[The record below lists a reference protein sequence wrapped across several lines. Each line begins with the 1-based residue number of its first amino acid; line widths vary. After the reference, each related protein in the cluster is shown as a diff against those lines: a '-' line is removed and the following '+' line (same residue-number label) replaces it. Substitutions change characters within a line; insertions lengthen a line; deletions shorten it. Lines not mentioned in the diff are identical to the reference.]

1 MDRIVLDD
9 VRFDLDVPRLIE
21 RLHLEEGSE
30 DAERVRVLAAEAQ
43 GLARPKALY
52 GVAYIEE
59 RGDDFVVVD
68 GVKLTSRVL
77 RVNLEGTHRV
87 FPYVATC
94 GRELEE
100 WSSPIDDVL
109 ESFWASAIKEAAL
122 RSAIA
127 AMGEDLERRLQ
138 PGPTSDMNPGSLAD
152 WPMSEQ
158 RQLFTLAGD
167 PQGAIG
173 VELTDSYLMVPIKSV
188 SGLRF
193 PTETRFQSCQLC
205 PREKCPGRR
214 APYDSELWRTRYRGG

>member
-1 MDRIVLDD
+1 MDTIVLDD
-9 VRFDLDVPRLIE
+9 IRFELDLPRLIG
-21 RLHLEEGSE
+21 RLHLEEASE
-30 DAERVRVLAAEAQ
+30 DAERVRMLAAEAQ

-68 GVKLTSRVL
+68 GVRLTSRVL
-77 RVNLEGTHRV
+77 RVNLEETHRV

-100 WSSPIDDVL
+100 WSSPIGDVL

-158 RQLFTLAGD
+158 RQLFALAGD
-167 PQGAIG
+167 PQQAIG

-214 APYDSELWRTRYRGG
+214 APYDRALWQTRYRGG